1 MVQSVDPSRRR
12 ALFLLAVGA
21 AVVATGCRTTSSAG
35 SSSAGSSAAAAA
47 ASGAAPRPVPAL
59 PPVPVARPGRSR
71 VVFEGPANGGRLA
84 LTVDDGTAP
93 DVVAGY
99 VAFAQRSGI
108 HLTFSPTASTTGS
121 GRRTPPCCAR

>member
-84 LTVDDGTAP
+84 LTVDEAGTGVELGPLAFEEP
-93 DVVAGY
+93 PHAGY
-99 VAFAQRSGI
+99 REVTADEARR
-108 HLTFSPTASTTGS
+108 LWSP
-121 GRRTPPCCAR
+121 R